1 MLKTPEKYD
10 LNRMLEA
17 IAEDLKYQRVDEQ
30 QKKDVSQEAI
40 TELMIDNI
48 KRKHKP
54 HD

>member
-10 LNRMLEA
+10 LTQMLEA
-17 IAEDLKYQRVDEQ
+17 ISEDIKYQRLDEQ

-48 KRKHKP
+48 KRKYKP

>member
-1 MLKTPEKYD
+1 MVKTPEKYD
-10 LNRMLEA
+10 LTRMLEA

-30 QKKDVSQEAI
+30 QKKNVSQDAI

>member
-1 MLKTPEKYD
+1 
-10 LNRMLEA
+10 MLEA
-17 IAEDLKYQRVDEQ
+17 ISEDLKYQRIDEKH
-30 QKKDVSQEAI
+30 KKNVSQDAI